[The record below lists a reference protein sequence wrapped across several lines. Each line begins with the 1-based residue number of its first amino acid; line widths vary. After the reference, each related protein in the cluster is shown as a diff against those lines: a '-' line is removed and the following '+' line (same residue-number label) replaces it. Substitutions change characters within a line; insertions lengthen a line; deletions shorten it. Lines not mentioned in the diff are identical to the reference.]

1 MTLYVNGVLTPPADA
16 GSLDGIPADLQP
28 AGAGQ
33 NGYVVTYVNATG
45 DLELQPGGGGMTNPM
60 TAVGD
65 IIAGSAPIVGGL
77 ATPARL
83 AAGSAGYILR
93 VAGGTPAW
101 RELFD
106 PGLLAARPAAA
117 AAREGQWYWVTD
129 AAAGLELSL
138 CVHKGGGTYAW
149 EVVPYGVTATGV
161 TLVQAANAAAART
174 AIGVALGT
182 LAPIW
187 QRPAPAAVPA
197 TTSFI
202 NTADLTEQVSS
213 GLVVSPGVAASGWMQ
228 RLPTG
233 LGAGRASLSQKQ
245 PPNFGARA
253 YAESLDFSAYT
264 IDNVT
269 LAVLFT
275 WDGTQPVAYGISEVA
290 MVGDRDNEA
299 RGVHVVYITNGANT
313 DLCIYCNSVYTVLVA
328 SANLLLG
335 AAGLHALV
343 VAPVTATG
351 QRWRFSYDGSAVA
364 DVAMGAAYVA
374 PNASDAIS
382 LGARAD
388 GVIFNNGSAI
398 ELALW
403 GSTLSNANILAL
415 ATLPATPTYEL
426 PESASTGAAPVRI
439 QACRYDPQ
447 NSLTSMPA
455 RGISKPLTVASDY
468 TTKVTL

>member
-1 MTLYVNGVLTPPADA
+1 M
-16 GSLDGIPADLQP
+16 
-28 AGAGQ
+28 
-33 NGYVVTYVNATG
+33 
-45 DLELQPGGGGMTNPM
+45 
-60 TAVGD
+60 
-65 IIAGSAPIVGGL
+65 
-77 ATPARL
+77 
-83 AAGSAGYILR
+83 
-93 VAGGTPAW
+93 
-101 RELFD
+101 
-106 PGLLAARPAAA
+106 
-117 AAREGQWYWVTD
+117 
-129 AAAGLELSL
+129 
-138 CVHKGGGTYAW
+138 
-149 EVVPYGVTATGV
+149 
-161 TLVQAANAAAART
+161 
-174 AIGVALGT
+174 
-182 LAPIW
+182 
-187 QRPAPAAVPA
+187 
-197 TTSFI
+197 
-202 NTADLTEQVSS
+202 
-213 GLVVSPGVAASGWMQ
+213 
-228 RLPTG
+228 
-233 LGAGRASLSQKQ
+233 
-245 PPNFGARA
+245 
-253 YAESLDFSAYT
+253 
-264 IDNVT
+264 
-269 LAVLFT
+269 LFT